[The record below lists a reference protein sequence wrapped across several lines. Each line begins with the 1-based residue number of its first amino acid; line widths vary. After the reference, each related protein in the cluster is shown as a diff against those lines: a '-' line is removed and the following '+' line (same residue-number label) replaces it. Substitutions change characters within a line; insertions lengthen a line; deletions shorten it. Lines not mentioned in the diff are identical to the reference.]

1 MSGSFKSE
9 RRRAED
15 TSVPLDEGLI
25 DEARVGSLGD
35 QYGDLLSELVEIYA
49 TSTPDIFDALR
60 VAVARDDAVG
70 IRAAAHN
77 LKGASQNVG
86 ATWIADVSRSIES
99 DPSSA
104 AASIDRLFDAFEP
117 TLTRLRAIV
126 A

>member
-1 MSGSFKSE
+1 
-9 RRRAED
+9 
-15 TSVPLDEGLI
+15 VPLDEGLI

-49 TSTPDIFDALR
+49 LSTPDVFAALR
-60 VAVARDDAVG
+60 VAVARDDMVA

-99 DPSSA
+99 DPSRA
-104 AASIDRLFDAFEP
+104 AASIDRLLDAFEP
-117 TLTRLRAIV
+117 TLERLRAIV